1 MPQSDNIT
9 ENTHNNGD
17 AQSRKQSRSQSQSQ
31 RQKRAEIAILGAG
44 VMGLSCAVALV
55 ERGVK
60 AITIYDP
67 QPLNS
72 AASHQNASTSTN
84 SNTDQTTNAS
94 AKAGGMLAPYS
105 EIEHMDMRWVAAG
118 LRGIERW
125 RTLSA
130 YLETG
135 FVQNGSLLIAN
146 APDRHSL
153 ERFRHHLPHEK
164 RDYCAPHMIEPML
177 PEKFKAAL
185 YLEEEAH
192 LEPQKTLR
200 ALMEYLSDKVSFVQK
215 AIQSPAAMKDIK
227 ADHILDCRGMGAAAA
242 QPHLRGVK
250 GETAIVRNPEFSLS
264 RPVRIM
270 HPRYPL
276 YVVPR
281 PAHIFMIGATVIE
294 SDEAQSVSLKSSME
308 LMSALYSL
316 HSSFGEAQILEFSA
330 GIRPS
335 YADNLPKIGVSG
347 RIISANGLFRHGY
360 LLAPVMAGAIAEY
373 ICDNKKNDDWDLFY
387 DAKSSHQA
395 DDQRAA

>member
-1 MPQSDNIT
+1 MPQSDNISDH
-9 ENTHNNGD
+9 THNNGD
-17 AQSRKQSRSQSQSQ
+17 AQSRQQSHSHSQE
-31 RQKRAEIAILGAG
+31 RAEIAILGAG
-44 VMGLSCAVALV
+44 VMGLSCAMALV

-72 AASHQNASTSTN
+72 AASHQNAS
-84 SNTDQTTNAS
+84 SNASSNAS

-118 LRGIERW
+118 LKGIARW
-125 RTLSA
+125 RALSA
-130 YLETG
+130 YLEIG

-153 ERFRHHLPHEK
+153 ERFRHHLPYEK
-164 RDYCAPHMIEPML
+164 RDYCAPNMIEPML

-185 YLEEEAH
+185 YLKEEAH

-215 AIQSPAAMKDIK
+215 AIESTVAMKDIK
-227 ADHILDCRGMGAAAA
+227 ADYILDCRGMGAAEI

-250 GETAIVRNPEFSLS
+250 GETAIVRNAEFSLS
-264 RPVRIM
+264 RPVRLM

-276 YVVPR
+276 YIVPR

-294 SDEAQSVSLKSSME
+294 SDAAQSVSLKSSME

-316 HSSFGEAQILEFSA
+316 HSSFGEAEVLEFSA

-335 YADNLPKIGVSG
+335 YADNLPRIGVSG
-347 RIISANGLFRHGY
+347 RVISANGLFRHGY
-360 LLAPVMAGAIAEY
+360 LLAPVMAETIAEY
-373 ICDNKKNDDWDLFY
+373 ICYNKKNDDWDLFY
-387 DAKSSHQA
+387 DAKNDNQA